1 MLQAQHRTYQAPVN
15 RAPKNGWPTMPIP
28 AEVALLL
35 ESFDRNARVTRA
47 LLDTLSLEDLEYSDG
62 VGGFKI
68 GQHLA
73 DIVNFRLSWL
83 KRVSPEHAARVTDV
97 TGETPTWLTV
107 GSIAELQAAFDEG
120 DAAMR
125 SAVLDAMAEGRGFK
139 GYYESHPAH
148 LIQHCIVHDSHHRGQ
163 IAALLRQ
170 AGRPE
175 DQRMA
180 LEDLSW
186 AIWRE

>member
-1 MLQAQHRTYQAPVN
+1 
-15 RAPKNGWPTMPIP
+15 MPIP
-28 AEVALLL
+28 TEAELLL

-47 LLDTLSLEDLEYSDG
+47 LLDTLTMDDLEYGDG
-62 VGGFKI
+62 VGGFNI

-73 DIVNFRLSWL
+73 DIVNFRPSWL
-83 KRVSPEHAARVTDV
+83 KRVSPGHAARVTDV
-97 TGETPTWLTV
+97 TGDSPTWLIIE
-107 GSIAELQAAFDEG
+107 SIAELQAAFDEG

-125 SAVLDAMAEGRGFK
+125 SAVLDAMAAGRGFE

-175 DQRMA
+175 DRRMA